1 MDKNAVLGELLYI
14 ISNYEKGRI
23 KTTGIW
29 SKQYKNSL
37 KKSIEIMQLLIYFL
51 KTNENITVEEMQPI
65 FDYYKQN
72 IHKIFP
78 QSAIALEDYISNDTN
93 IFLNTVYKEENVSL
107 RVVEY
112 MESILKRCDTL
123 LVDKEENY
131 KVEISLLI
139 KAFHNLPK
147 VYLNPTAQTLCNIG
161 IHPISENEAIDYVQS
176 YISKQIIK

>member
-29 SKQYKNSL
+29 RKQYKNSL
-37 KKSIEIMQLLIYFL
+37 KKSLEIMQLLVYFL
-51 KTNENITVEEMQPI
+51 KTNKNITIEEMQPI

-72 IHKIFP
+72 TYKIFP
-78 QSAIALEDYISNDTN
+78 QSTIVFDDYISNETN
-93 IFLNTVYKEENVSL
+93 IFLNTVYKEKNASL

-112 MESILKRCDTL
+112 MESILKKCDTL
-123 LVDKEENY
+123 LVDKDRQY
-131 KVEISLLI
+131 KMKVSSLI

-147 VYLNPTAQTLCNIG
+147 VYLDPTVKTLCNIG
-161 IHPISENEAIDYVQS
+161 IQPISEDEAIDYAES
-176 YISKQIIK
+176 YISKIL

>member
-29 SKQYKNSL
+29 SKKYKNSL
-37 KKSIEIMQLLIYFL
+37 KKSLEIMQLLIYFL
-51 KTNENITVEEMQPI
+51 KTNKNITVEEMQPI

-72 IHKIFP
+72 TYKIFP
-78 QSAIALEDYISNDTN
+78 QSTIDFDDYISNDAK
-93 IFLNTVYKEENVSL
+93 IFLNTVYTDKNASL

-112 MESILKRCDTL
+112 MESMIKKCDML
-123 LVDKEENY
+123 LDDKEKQY
-131 KVEISLLI
+131 KVKISSLI

-147 VYLNPTAQTLCNIG
+147 VYLNPTAQTLFNIG
-161 IHPISENEAIDYVQS
+161 IKPISEDEAIDYAES
-176 YISKQIIK
+176 YISKKL